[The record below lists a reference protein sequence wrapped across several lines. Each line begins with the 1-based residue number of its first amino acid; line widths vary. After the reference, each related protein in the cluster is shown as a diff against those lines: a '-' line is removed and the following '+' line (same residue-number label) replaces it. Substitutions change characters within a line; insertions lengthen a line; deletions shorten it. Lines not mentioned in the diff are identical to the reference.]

1 MHFASFPDVKLCK
14 VFNRSKGDIIL
25 ETLDHWNHANSTTRW
40 LPVQETLRA
49 TQVAK
54 NKLEINT
61 NTKNR
66 HKGRGIETDLG
77 VWITYHVFFI

>member
-1 MHFASFPDVKLCK
+1 M
-14 VFNRSKGDIIL
+14 
-25 ETLDHWNHANSTTRW
+25 ETLDHWNHANSTTPW
-40 LPVQETLRA
+40 LLVQETLRA

-77 VWITYHVFFI
+77 QLIMFFRMIKTFLENIFLGTLS